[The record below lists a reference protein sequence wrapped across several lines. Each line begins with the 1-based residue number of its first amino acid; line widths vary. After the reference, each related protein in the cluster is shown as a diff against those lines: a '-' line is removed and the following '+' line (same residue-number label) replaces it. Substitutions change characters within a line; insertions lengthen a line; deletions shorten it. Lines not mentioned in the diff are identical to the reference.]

1 MGMDE
6 VRAEGLKEDS
16 GREVLSVESRS
27 EASSSSY
34 AAEERSSD
42 RSSSSL
48 WTSLSPNVVRLLV
61 IPERRD
67 IRVNLRNSS
76 ACLRISR
83 SRVWFIAKREELLIS
98 RSRTL
103 RSRRAEAARSFRCS
117 SLDFPGEGSE
127 GFVGDCGWEGGSWEE
142 PKEGGLGSGEEIDAG
157 DSWSPDKGEPWLFL
171 GVVLL
176 RSVGEEFL

>member
-1 MGMDE
+1 MGIDE

-67 IRVNLRNSS
+67 IRLNLRNSS
-76 ACLRISR
+76 VCLRISR
-83 SRVWFIAKREELLIS
+83 SRVWFIVKREELLIS

-127 GFVGDCGWEGGSWEE
+127 GFVGDCGWEE
-142 PKEGGLGSGEEIDAG
+142 PKEGALGSGEEIDAG